1 MTHASGTKN
10 PARAKAALIALYGE
24 DPKAN
29 PDYSRIIS
37 AREVSRL
44 AALIDPAKV
53 VIGGQSDADARYLDP
68 TILYLV
74 SWDDPMSTARGARA
88 APACSS

>member
-1 MTHASGTKN
+1 MAWGGQWCTSPGYAYVHESVAE
-10 PARAKAALIALYGE
+10 AFVAEAKVALIALYGK

-29 PDYSRIIS
+29 PDYSRIIG

-53 VIGGQSDADARYLDP
+53 VIGGQILPPSRSDDHLSGE
-68 TILYLV
+68 L
-74 SWDDPMSTARGARA
+74 G
-88 APACSS
+88 